1 MHEVNGVLG
10 EIGFSKYTPMEKKK
24 SRVGE
29 WGDVNTVV
37 SVLPYILE
45 LYKAETSALVRSDT
59 NLVFQNNTVH
69 FIP

>member
-1 MHEVNGVLG
+1 MAYWAKLDSVN
-10 EIGFSKYTPMEKKK
+10 TPPWKKRK
-24 SRVGE
+24 AESESG
-29 WGDVNTVV
+29 GDVNTVV

-59 NLVFQNNTVH
+59 DLVFQNNTVH